1 LKLKLLLIFFV
12 VLSVIN
18 KRVTILEKK
27 AIIYDKLESFIKK
40 FYTNELIKGALLFLT
55 IGLLYFIFTFLIEYF
70 LWFDSLGRTILFWL
84 FLLVEALL
92 LVKFIVIPVSKLFKI
107 QKGLNY
113 TEASKIIGIHFDEV
127 QDKLLNFLQL
137 SNTTQPS
144 ELVLASI
151 EQKAKNLQPIP
162 FSNAI
167 NFKSNKKYLPFAL
180 IPLLFLL
187 FFYLS
192 GNSDVISKSFARVVQ
207 YDTNFEKPA
216 AFKFEI
222 ISNNL
227 NVEQN
232 KSFKL
237 VVRTVGS
244 VIPENASIL
253 INNEEYFLENTSPGN
268 FTYQFD
274 NVQKD
279 ITFHLKSNDITS
291 SDYVLN
297 VVNVPT
303 ISSFTMQLNF
313 PNYLGKKP
321 EIIQGTGNAVIPE
334 GTLVTWKI
342 NTFATTEVA
351 FKKESISDLFSQKEN
366 QFFHTKRIVNTTDY
380 QISISNSRLKNYEN
394 LQYKLT
400 ILKDQF
406 PSISV
411 TETPDSLK
419 LKQKVVIGQVSD
431 DYGMSKLQ
439 VVFYD
444 KNKPNILFKKG
455 LILKNKVVDQFVYA
469 FPDGITLQPG
479 INYEYYFEVFDNDVV
494 NGLKSS
500 KSTVFSHSELT
511 KEQKEQK
518 SLKEQ
523 QSNIN
528 SLQKALEN
536 QDKQFEAF
544 DKLKKLDKQK
554 DNLDYK
560 DQKKIQDFLNRQKQQ
575 DEMMKEFSEKM
586 KENLEQFKPE
596 QKDEM
601 KQELLNRLEKN
612 EKQAAKNEKLLKEL
626 EELAKKLEKEELFDK
641 ADKLKQQAKTQQKS
655 LEQLVELTKRY
666 YVEQKAEQLADKLDK
681 LATKQDKLSDKES
694 PTKEEQE
701 KLSNEFEEL
710 KKELNELEKEN
721 KELKSPMDIPN
732 DKGDQKDVDQE
743 QQKAEDNLEKKEQKQ
758 AKKNQK
764 AAAQK
769 MKEMS
774 QKMSD
779 SMSSGEMED
788 NAEDAKVLR
797 QILDN
802 LLSFSFDQEKVMKQ
816 FKSVSNSKSNV
827 SALLKNQQDLK
838 TQFKH
843 VDDSLFALSLRQPK
857 LSDLVLKEVEEIH
870 YNLDKSIENL
880 VATTRAKGISHQ
892 QFTLSSA
899 NKLAD
904 FLSNLQSEMSMSM
917 SSSGGGGKPKP
928 GKGKGGQLSDIIS
941 KQKGLGD
948 KMKDGK
954 PKPGEGQKP
963 GQGKKGGQEGEGG
976 SQGNEGKDGEG
987 EAAKLLEI
995 IKEQQE
1001 LRESLQNELN
1011 KNGMGGTGQN
1021 ALKQMKELEKQLIN
1035 KGLTQDNMNR
1045 ALQIHHELLKLES
1058 AIKHQGQDTKRE
1070 SNTNK
1075 TDFLGS
1081 NQPLPPALL
1090 NYLKSVEILNR
1101 QSLPL
1106 QPNFNTKVQQYFK
1119 NND

>member
-1 LKLKLLLIFFV
+1 MIDFFV
-12 VLSVIN
+12 ILSVIN
-18 KRVTILEKK
+18 KRATILEKK

-70 LWFDSLGRTILFWL
+70 LWFNSLGRTILFWL

-167 NFKSNKKYLPFAL
+167 NFKSNKRYLPFAL

-237 VVRTVGS
+237 VVKTVGS

-303 ISSFTMQLNF
+303 ISSFTMELNF

-351 FKKESISDLFSQKEN
+351 FKKESISDLFSKKEN

-411 TETPDSLK
+411 SETPDSLK
-419 LKQKVVIGQVSD
+419 LKQKVIIGQVSD

-479 INYEYYFEVFDNDVV
+479 IIYEYYFEVFDNDVV

-500 KSTVFSHSELT
+500 KSAVFSHSELT

-518 SLKEQ
+518 SLQEQ

-536 QDKQFEAF
+536 QDKQFEAL

-560 DQKKIQDFLNRQKQQ
+560 DQKKIQDFINRQKQQ

-586 KENLEQFKPE
+586 KENLEQFKSE

-612 EKQAAKNEKLLKEL
+612 EKQAEKNEKLLKEL

-681 LATKQDKLSDKES
+681 LANKQDKLSDKES

-743 QQKAEDNLEKKEQKQ
+743 QQKAEDNLENKEQKQ

-769 MKEMS
+769 MKDMS
-774 QKMSD
+774 QKMTD

-788 NAEDAKVLR
+788 NAEDAKGLR

-838 TQFKH
+838 MQFKH

-857 LSDLVLKEVEEIH
+857 LSELVLKEVEEIH

-904 FLSNLQSEMSMSM
+904 FLSNVQSEMSMSM

-963 GQGKKGGQEGEGG
+963 GQGKKGDQEGKGG
-976 SQGNEGKDGEG
+976 SEGNEGKDGEG
-987 EAAKLLEI
+987 DAQKLLEI

-1011 KNGMGGTGQN
+1011 KTGMGGNGQN
-1021 ALKQMKELEKQLIN
+1021 AVKQMKELEKQLIN
-1035 KGLTQDNMNR
+1035 KGLTQDNINR
-1045 ALQIHHELLKLES
+1045 ALQINHELLKLES
-1058 AIKHQGQDTKRE
+1058 AIKQQGQDTKRE

-1081 NQPLPPALL
+1081 NKPLPPALL

>member
-1 LKLKLLLIFFV
+1 M
-12 VLSVIN
+12 
-18 KRVTILEKK
+18 EKK
-27 AIIYDKLESFIKK
+27 ALIYDKLEGFIKK
-40 FYTNELIKGALLFLT
+40 FYTNELIKGIILFIA

-70 LWFDSLGRTILFWL
+70 LWFSTQGRTILFWL
-84 FLLVEALL
+84 FIAVQVFLLS
-92 LVKFIVIPVSKLFKI
+92 KFIFVPLFKLFKI
-107 QKGLNY
+107 QKGLDY
-113 TEASKIIGIHFDEV
+113 TEASKIIGTHFDEV
-127 QDKLLNFLQL
+127 KDKLLNFLQL
-137 SNTTQPS
+137 ANTATPT

-151 EQKAKNLQPIP
+151 EQKANNLQPIP

-167 NFKSNKKYLPFAL
+167 NFNKNKKFLPFAL
-180 IPLLFLL
+180 IPLLFIL
-187 FFYLS
+187 FFYIS
-192 GNSDVISKSFARVVQ
+192 GNSDVISNSFARVVQ
-207 YDTNFEKPA
+207 YDKNFEKPA

-222 ISNNL
+222 ISDNL

-237 VVRTVGS
+237 VVKTVGT
-244 VIPENASIL
+244 VIPENASII
-253 INNEEYFLENTSPGN
+253 INNEEYFLENTTPGN

-279 ITFHLKSNDITS
+279 ISFHFKSNEITS
-291 SDYVLN
+291 ADYVLN

-313 PNYLGKKP
+313 PKYLGKKP
-321 EIIQGTGNAVIPE
+321 EVIQGTGNAVIPE
-334 GTLVTWKI
+334 GTIVTWKL
-342 NTFATTEVA
+342 NTLATTEVK
-351 FKKESISDLFSQKEN
+351 FKKDSLATLFSKSDN
-366 QFFHTKRIVNTTDY
+366 QFSLTKRIVNNTDY
-380 QISISNSRLKNYEN
+380 QISISNKQLKNHEN

-406 PSISV
+406 PSISAS
-411 TETPDSLK
+411 ETPDSLN
-419 LKQKVVIGQVSD
+419 LKQKVIIGQVSD
-431 DYGMSKLQ
+431 DYGLSKLQ

-444 KNKPNILFKKG
+444 RNKPNVVYRKG
-455 LILKNKVVDQFVYA
+455 LTLKSKVVDQFVYS
-469 FPDGITLQPG
+469 FPDGIALQPG
-479 INYEYYFEVFDNDVV
+479 INYDYFFEVFDNDVV

-500 KSTVFSHSELT
+500 KSSVFSHSELT
-511 KEQKEQK
+511 QEQKEQK
-518 SLKEQ
+518 SLQEQ

-528 SLQKALEN
+528 SLQKALDN
-536 QDKQFEAF
+536 QDKQFDELE
-544 DKLKKLDKQK
+544 KLKKLDKQK

-560 DQKKIQDFLNRQKQQ
+560 DQKKIQDFINRQKQQ

-612 EKQAAKNEKLLKEL
+612 EKEAAKNEKLLKEL
-626 EELAKKLEKEELFDK
+626 EELTKKLEKEELFDK

-681 LATKQDKLSDKES
+681 LSEKQDKLSEKENPS
-694 PTKEEQE
+694 KEEQE
-701 KLSNEFEEL
+701 KLSKEFEDL
-710 KKELNELEKEN
+710 KKELDELEKEN
-721 KELKSPMDIPN
+721 KDLKAPMDIPN
-732 DKGDQKDVDQE
+732 DKSDQKEVDQE
-743 QQKAEDNLEKKEQKQ
+743 QQKAEDNLEKKDSKS

-769 MKEMS
+769 MKQMS
-774 QKMSD
+774 QKMSE

-788 NAEDAKVLR
+788 NQEDAKVLR

-802 LLSFSFDQEKVMKQ
+802 LLSFSFDQEKLMKQ
-816 FKSVSNSKSNV
+816 FKTVVNSKANV
-827 SALLKNQQDLK
+827 SVLLKNQQDLK

-880 VATTRAKGISHQ
+880 VSTNRGKGISHQ

-904 FLSNLQSEMSMSM
+904 FLSNVQNDMNMSM
-917 SSSGGGGKPKP
+917 SSSGGAGKPKP
-928 GKGKGGQLSDIIS
+928 GQGKGGKQLSDIIS

-948 KMKDGK
+948 KMKEGMPKSGEGK
-954 PKPGEGQKP
+954 KPGEGDKP
-963 GQGKKGGQEGEGG
+963 GQGKKPGQEGEGG
-976 SQGNEGKDGEG
+976 SQGSEGKDGEG
-987 EAAKLLEI
+987 DAGKLLEI

-1001 LRESLQNELN
+1001 LRESLQNELE
-1011 KNGMGGTGQN
+1011 KNGMGGNGQN
-1021 ALKQMKELEKQLIN
+1021 AVKQMKDLEKQLIN
-1035 KGLTQDNMNR
+1035 KGLTQDNINR
-1045 ALQIHHELLKLES
+1045 ALQINHELLKLET
-1058 AIKHQGQDTKRE
+1058 ALKQQGQDTKRE

-1075 TDFLGS
+1075 KDFLGT
-1081 NQPLPPALL
+1081 NKPLPPALL
-1090 NYLKSVEILNR
+1090 NYLKSVEILN
-1101 QSLPL
+1101 
-1106 QPNFNTKVQQYFK
+1106 
-1119 NND
+1119 

>member
-1 LKLKLLLIFFV
+1 
-12 VLSVIN
+12 
-18 KRVTILEKK
+18 LEKK
-27 AIIYDKLESFIKK
+27 ALIYDKLEGFIKK
-40 FYTNELIKGALLFLT
+40 FYTNELIKGVILFIA

-70 LWFDSLGRTILFWL
+70 LWFSTQGRTILFWL
-84 FLLVEALL
+84 FITVQVFLLS
-92 LVKFIVIPVSKLFKI
+92 KFILLPLFKLFKI
-107 QKGLNY
+107 QKGLDY
-113 TEASKIIGIHFDEV
+113 TEASKIIGTHFDEV
-127 QDKLLNFLQL
+127 KDKLLNFLQL
-137 SNTTQPS
+137 ANTATPT

-151 EQKAKNLQPIP
+151 EQKANSLQPIP

-167 NFKSNKKYLPFAL
+167 NFNKNKKFLPFAL
-180 IPLLFLL
+180 IPLLFIL
-187 FFYLS
+187 FFYIS
-192 GNSDVISKSFARVVQ
+192 GNSDVISNSFARVVQ
-207 YDTNFEKPA
+207 YDKNFEKPA

-237 VVRTVGS
+237 EVKTTGT
-244 VIPENASIL
+244 VIPENASII

-279 ITFHLKSNDITS
+279 ISFHFKSNEITS
-291 SDYVLN
+291 ADYLLN

-313 PNYLGKKP
+313 PKYLGKKP
-321 EIIQGTGNAVIPE
+321 EVIQGTGNAVIPE
-334 GTLVTWKI
+334 GTIVTWKL
-342 NTFATTEVA
+342 NTLATTEVK
-351 FKKESISDLFSQKEN
+351 FKKDSLATPFSKIEN
-366 QFFHTKRIVNTTDY
+366 QFSLTKRIVNNTDY
-380 QISISNSRLKNYEN
+380 QISISNKQLKNHEN

-406 PSISV
+406 PSISAS
-411 TETPDSLK
+411 ETPDSLR
-419 LKQKVVIGQVSD
+419 LKQKVIIGQVSD
-431 DYGMSKLQ
+431 DYGLSKLQ
-439 VVFYD
+439 VVYYD
-444 KNKPNILFKKG
+444 KNKPNIVYRKG
-455 LILKNKVVDQFVYA
+455 SVLKSKVVDQFVYS
-469 FPDGITLQPG
+469 FPDGISLQQG
-479 INYEYYFEVFDNDVV
+479 INYDYYFEVFDNDVV

-500 KSTVFSHSELT
+500 KSSVFSHSELT
-511 KEQKEQK
+511 QEQKEQK
-518 SLKEQ
+518 SLQEQ

-528 SLQKALEN
+528 SLQKALDN
-536 QDKQFEAF
+536 QDKQFDELE
-544 DKLKKLDKQK
+544 KLKKLDKQK
-554 DNLDYK
+554 DKLDYK
-560 DQKKIQDFLNRQKQQ
+560 DQKKIQDFINRQKQQ

-612 EKQAAKNEKLLKEL
+612 EKEAAKNEKLLKEL
-626 EELAKKLEKEELFDK
+626 EELTKKLEKEELFNK

-666 YVEQKAEQLADKLDK
+666 YVEQKAEQLVDKLEK
-681 LATKQDKLSDKES
+681 LADKQDKLAEKEN

-701 KLSNEFEEL
+701 KLSKEFEDL
-710 KKELNELEKEN
+710 KKELDELEKEN
-721 KELKSPMDIPN
+721 KELKDPMEIPN
-732 DKGDQKDVDQE
+732 DKEDQKEVDKEQE
-743 QQKAEDNLEKKEQKQ
+743 KAEENLEKKDSKS

-769 MKEMS
+769 MKQMS
-774 QKMSD
+774 KKMSE

-788 NAEDAKVLR
+788 NQEDAKVLR

-802 LLSFSFDQEKVMKQ
+802 LLSFSFDQEKLMKQ
-816 FKSVSNSKSNV
+816 FKMVANSKSNV
-827 SALLKNQQDLK
+827 SVLLKNQQDLK

-843 VDDSLFALSLRQPK
+843 VDDSLFSLSLRQPK

-880 VATTRAKGISHQ
+880 VSTNRGKGISHQ
-892 QFTLSSA
+892 QFTLSST

-904 FLSNLQSEMSMSM
+904 YLSNVQSDMNM
-917 SSSGGGGKPKP
+917 SSSSSSGAGKPKP
-928 GKGKGGQLSDIIS
+928 GKGKGSQLSDIIS
-941 KQKGLGD
+941 KQKGLGE

-954 PKPGEGQKP
+954 PNPGEGDKPGEGKKP
-963 GQGKKGGQEGEGG
+963 GQGKKPGEQGQGG
-976 SQGNEGKDGEG
+976 SQGNDGKDGEG
-987 EAAKLLEI
+987 DAGKLLEI

-1001 LRESLQNELN
+1001 LRESLQNELE
-1011 KNGMGGTGQN
+1011 KNGMGGNGQN
-1021 ALKQMKELEKQLIN
+1021 AVKQMKDLEKQLIN
-1035 KGLTQDNMNR
+1035 KGLTQDNINR
-1045 ALQIHHELLKLES
+1045 ALQINHELLKLET
-1058 AIKHQGQDTKRE
+1058 ALKQQGQDTKRE

-1075 TDFLGS
+1075 KDFLGS
-1081 NQPLPPALL
+1081 NKPLPPALL

-1106 QPNFNTKVQQYFK
+1106 QPNFNNKVQQYFK
-1119 NND
+1119 GND

>member
-1 LKLKLLLIFFV
+1 M
-12 VLSVIN
+12 
-18 KRVTILEKK
+18 EKK
-27 AIIYDKLESFIKK
+27 AIIYDKLEGFIKK
-40 FYTNELIKGALLFLT
+40 FYTNELIKGVILFIA

-70 LWFDSLGRTILFWL
+70 LWFSTQGRTILFWL
-84 FLLVEALL
+84 FIVVEVFLLS
-92 LVKFIVIPVSKLFKI
+92 KFILLPLFKLFKI
-107 QKGLNY
+107 QKGLDY
-113 TEASKIIGIHFDEV
+113 TEASKIIGTHFDEV
-127 QDKLLNFLQL
+127 KDKLLNFLQL
-137 SNTTQPS
+137 ANTATPT

-151 EQKAKNLQPIP
+151 EQKANNLQPIP

-167 NFKSNKKYLPFAL
+167 NFNKNKKFLPFAL
-180 IPLLFLL
+180 IPLLFIL
-187 FFYLS
+187 FFYIS

-237 VVRTVGS
+237 EVKTSGT
-244 VIPENASIL
+244 VIPENASII
-253 INNEEYFLENTSPGN
+253 INNEEYFLENTSPGK

-279 ITFHLKSNDITS
+279 ISFHFKSNEITS
-291 SDYVLN
+291 ADYVLN

-313 PNYLGKKP
+313 PKYLGKKS
-321 EIIQGTGNAVIPE
+321 EVIQGTGNAVIPE
-334 GTLVTWKI
+334 GTIVTWKL
-342 NTFATTEVA
+342 NTLATTEVK
-351 FKKESISDLFSQKEN
+351 FKKDAAATSFSKSDN
-366 QFFHTKRIVNTTDY
+366 QFSLTKRIVNNTDY
-380 QISISNSRLKNYEN
+380 QISISNHQLKNHEN

-406 PSISV
+406 PSISAS
-411 TETPDSLK
+411 ETPDSLR
-419 LKQKVVIGQVSD
+419 LKQKVIIGQVSD
-431 DYGMSKLQ
+431 DYGLSKLQ

-444 KNKPNILFKKG
+444 RNKPNIVYRKALA
-455 LILKNKVVDQFVYA
+455 LKSKVVDQFVYS
-469 FPDGITLQPG
+469 FPDGITLQSG
-479 INYEYYFEVFDNDVV
+479 INYDYYFEVFDNDVV

-500 KSTVFSHSELT
+500 KSSVFSHSELT
-511 KEQKEQK
+511 QEQKEQK
-518 SLKEQ
+518 SLQEQ

-528 SLQKALEN
+528 SLQKALDN
-536 QDKQFEAF
+536 QDKQFDELE
-544 DKLKKLDKQK
+544 KLKKLDKQK

-560 DQKKIQDFLNRQKQQ
+560 DQKKIQDFINRQKQQ

-612 EKQAAKNEKLLKEL
+612 EKEAAKNEKLLKEL
-626 EELAKKLEKEELFDK
+626 EELTKKLEKEELFDK

-681 LATKQDKLSDKES
+681 LSEKQEKLSDKENPS
-694 PTKEEQE
+694 KEEQE
-701 KLSNEFEEL
+701 KLSKEFEDL
-710 KKELNELEKEN
+710 KKELDDLEKEN
-721 KELKSPMDIPN
+721 KELKDPMEIPN
-732 DKGDQKDVDQE
+732 DKGDQKEVDQE
-743 QQKAEDNLEKKEQKQ
+743 QQKAEDNLEKKDSKS

-774 QKMSD
+774 QKMSE

-788 NAEDAKVLR
+788 NKEDAKVLR

-802 LLSFSFDQEKVMKQ
+802 LLSFSFDQEKLMKQ
-816 FKSVSNSKSNV
+816 FKTVVNSKANV
-827 SALLKNQQDLK
+827 SVLLKNQQDLK

-880 VATTRAKGISHQ
+880 VSTNRGKGISHQ
-892 QFTLSSA
+892 QFTLSST

-904 FLSNLQSEMSMSM
+904 MLSNVQNDMNMSM
-917 SSSGGGGKPKP
+917 SSSGGSGKPKP
-928 GKGKGGQLSDIIS
+928 GKGKGGKQLSDIIS
-941 KQKGLGD
+941 QQKGLGD

-954 PKPGEGQKP
+954 PKPGEGEKPGDGKKP
-963 GQGKKGGQEGEGG
+963 GQGKKPGEQGEGG

-987 EAAKLLEI
+987 DAGKLLEI

-1001 LRESLQNELN
+1001 LRESLQNELE
-1011 KNGMGGTGQN
+1011 KNGMGGNGQN
-1021 ALKQMKELEKQLIN
+1021 AVKQMKDLEKQLIN
-1035 KGLTQDNMNR
+1035 KGLTQDNINR
-1045 ALQIHHELLKLES
+1045 ALQINHELLKLET
-1058 AIKHQGQDTKRE
+1058 ALKQQGQDTKRE

-1075 TDFLGS
+1075 KDFLGT
-1081 NQPLPPALL
+1081 NKPLPPALL

-1106 QPNFNTKVQQYFK
+1106 QPNFNNKVQQYFK
-1119 NND
+1119 AQ

>member
-1 LKLKLLLIFFV
+1 M
-12 VLSVIN
+12 
-18 KRVTILEKK
+18 EKK
-27 AIIYDKLESFIKK
+27 ALIYDKLEGFIKK
-40 FYTNELIKGALLFLT
+40 FYTNELIKGVILFIA

-70 LWFDSLGRTILFWL
+70 LWFSTQGRTILFWL
-84 FLLVEALL
+84 FIAVQVFLLS
-92 LVKFIVIPVSKLFKI
+92 KFILLPIFKLFKI
-107 QKGLNY
+107 QKGLDY
-113 TEASKIIGIHFDEV
+113 TEVSKIIGTHFEEV
-127 QDKLLNFLQL
+127 KDKLLNFLQL
-137 SNTTQPS
+137 ANTATPT

-151 EQKAKNLQPIP
+151 EQKANSLQPIP

-167 NFKSNKKYLPFAL
+167 NFNKNRKYLPFAL
-180 IPLLFLL
+180 IPLLFIL
-187 FFYLS
+187 FFYIS
-192 GNSDVISKSFARVVQ
+192 GNSDVISNSFARVVQ
-207 YDTNFEKPA
+207 YDKNFEKPA

-222 ISNNL
+222 VSNNL

-237 VVRTVGS
+237 EVKTIGT
-244 VIPENASIL
+244 VIPENASII
-253 INNEEYFLENTSPGN
+253 INNEEYFLENTSPGK

-279 ITFHLKSNDITS
+279 ISFHFKSNEITS
-291 SDYVLN
+291 ADYVLN

-303 ISSFTMQLNF
+303 ISSFTMQLVF
-313 PNYLGKKP
+313 PKYLGKKS
-321 EIIQGTGNAVIPE
+321 EVIQGTGNAVIPE
-334 GTLVTWKI
+334 GTIVTWKL
-342 NTFATTEVA
+342 NTLATTEVK
-351 FKKESISDLFSQKEN
+351 FKKDSLATLFSKNEN
-366 QFFHTKRIVNTTDY
+366 QFSLFKRIVNNTDY
-380 QISISNSRLKNYEN
+380 QISISNKQLKNHEN

-406 PSISV
+406 PSISA

-419 LKQKVVIGQVSD
+419 LKQKVIIGQVSD
-431 DYGMSKLQ
+431 DYGLSKLQ
-439 VVFYD
+439 VVYYD
-444 KNKPNILFKKG
+444 RNKPNVVYRKG
-455 LILKNKVVDQFVYA
+455 LVLKNKVVDQFVYS
-469 FPDGITLQPG
+469 FPDGMTLQQG
-479 INYEYYFEVFDNDVV
+479 VNYDYYFEVFDNDVV

-500 KSTVFSHSELT
+500 KSSVFSHSELT
-511 KEQKEQK
+511 QEQKEQK
-518 SLKEQ
+518 SLQEQ

-528 SLQKALEN
+528 SLQKALDN
-536 QDKQFEAF
+536 QDKQFDELE
-544 DKLKKLDKQK
+544 KLKKLDKQI

-560 DQKKIQDFLNRQKQQ
+560 DQKKIQDFINRQKQQ

-612 EKQAAKNEKLLKEL
+612 EKEAAKNEKLLKEL
-626 EELAKKLEKEELFDK
+626 EELTKKLEKEELFDK

-681 LATKQDKLSDKES
+681 LSEKQDKLSDKENPS
-694 PTKEEQE
+694 KEEQE
-701 KLSNEFEEL
+701 KLSKEFEDL
-710 KKELNELEKEN
+710 KKELDELEKEN
-721 KELKSPMDIPN
+721 KELIDPMDIPN
-732 DKGDQKDVDQE
+732 DKEDQKEVDQE
-743 QQKAEDNLEKKEQKQ
+743 QEKAEDNLEKKDCKS

-769 MKEMS
+769 MKQMS
-774 QKMSD
+774 QKMSE

-788 NAEDAKVLR
+788 NQEDAKVLR

-802 LLSFSFDQEKVMKQ
+802 LLSFSFDQEKLMKQ
-816 FKSVSNSKSNV
+816 FKTVANSKSNV
-827 SALLKNQQDLK
+827 SVLLKNQQDLK

-880 VATTRAKGISHQ
+880 VSTNRGKGISHQ

-904 FLSNLQSEMSMSM
+904 MLSNVQNDMNMSI
-917 SSSGGGGKPKP
+917 SSSGGAGKPKP
-928 GKGKGGQLSDIIS
+928 GQGKGGKQLADIIS

-948 KMKDGK
+948 KMKDGM
-954 PKPGEGQKP
+954 PKP
-963 GQGKKGGQEGEGG
+963 GQGKKPGEGDKPGQGKKPGEKGEGG

-987 EAAKLLEI
+987 DAGKLLEI

-1001 LRESLQNELN
+1001 LRESLQNELE
-1011 KNGMGGTGQN
+1011 KNGMGGNGQN
-1021 ALKQMKELEKQLIN
+1021 AVKQMKDLEKQLIN
-1035 KGLTQDNMNR
+1035 KGLTQDNINR
-1045 ALQIHHELLKLES
+1045 ALQINHELLKLET
-1058 AIKHQGQDTKRE
+1058 AMKQQGQDTKRE

-1075 TDFLGS
+1075 KDFLGT
-1081 NQPLPPALL
+1081 NKPLPPALL

-1106 QPNFNTKVQQYFK
+1106 QPNFNNKVQQYFK
-1119 NND
+1119 AQ

>member
-1 LKLKLLLIFFV
+1 M
-12 VLSVIN
+12 
-18 KRVTILEKK
+18 EKK
-27 AIIYDKLESFIKK
+27 ALIYDKLEGFIKK
-40 FYTNELIKGALLFLT
+40 FYTNELIKGVILFIA

-70 LWFDSLGRTILFWL
+70 LWFSTQGRTILFWL
-84 FLLVEALL
+84 FIAVQVFLLS
-92 LVKFIVIPVSKLFKI
+92 KFIILPLFKLFKI
-107 QKGLNY
+107 QKGLDY
-113 TEASKIIGIHFDEV
+113 TEASKIIGTHFDEV
-127 QDKLLNFLQL
+127 KDKLLNFLQL
-137 SNTTQPS
+137 ANTATPT

-151 EQKAKNLQPIP
+151 EQKANNLQPIP

-167 NFKSNKKYLPFAL
+167 NFNKNKKYLPLAL
-180 IPLLFLL
+180 IPLLFIL
-187 FFYLS
+187 FFYIS
-192 GNSDVISKSFARVVQ
+192 GNSDVISNSFARVVQ
-207 YDTNFEKPA
+207 YDKNFEKPA

-222 ISNNL
+222 ISDNL

-237 VVRTVGS
+237 VVKTVGT
-244 VIPENASIL
+244 VIPENASII

-279 ITFHLKSNDITS
+279 ISFHFKSNEITS

-321 EIIQGTGNAVIPE
+321 EVIQGTGNAVIPE
-334 GTLVTWKI
+334 GTIVTWKL
-342 NTFATTEVA
+342 NTLATTEVK
-351 FKKESISDLFSQKEN
+351 FKKDSLATLFSKNEN
-366 QFFHTKRIVNTTDY
+366 QFSLTKRIVNNTDY
-380 QISISNSRLKNYEN
+380 QISISNKQLKNHEN

-406 PSISV
+406 PSISA

-419 LKQKVVIGQVSD
+419 LKQKVIIGQVSD
-431 DYGMSKLQ
+431 DYGLSKLQ
-439 VVFYD
+439 IVYYD
-444 KNKPNILFKKG
+444 RNKPNIVYRKG
-455 LILKNKVVDQFVYA
+455 LGLKSKVVDQFVYS

-479 INYEYYFEVFDNDVV
+479 INYDYYFEVFDNDVV

-500 KSTVFSHSELT
+500 KSSVFSHSELT
-511 KEQKEQK
+511 QEQKEQK
-518 SLKEQ
+518 SLQEQ

-528 SLQKALEN
+528 SLQKALDN
-536 QDKQFEAF
+536 QDKQFDELE
-544 DKLKKLDKQK
+544 KLKKLDKQK

-560 DQKKIQDFLNRQKQQ
+560 DQKKIQDFINRQKQQ

-612 EKQAAKNEKLLKEL
+612 EKEAAKNEKLLKEL
-626 EELAKKLEKEELFDK
+626 EELTKKLEKEELFDK
-641 ADKLKQQAKTQQKS
+641 ADKLKQQAKAQQKS

-681 LATKQDKLSDKES
+681 LSEKQDKLSEKENPS
-694 PTKEEQE
+694 KEEQE
-701 KLSNEFEEL
+701 KLSKEFEDL
-710 KKELNELEKEN
+710 KKELDDLEKEN

-732 DKGDQKDVDQE
+732 DKGDQKEVDQE
-743 QQKAEDNLEKKEQKQ
+743 QQKAEDNLEKKDSKS

-774 QKMSD
+774 QKMSE

-788 NAEDAKVLR
+788 NQEDAKVLR

-802 LLSFSFDQEKVMKQ
+802 LLSFSFDQEKLMKQ
-816 FKSVSNSKSNV
+816 FKTVANSKANV
-827 SALLKNQQDLK
+827 SLLLKNQQDLK

-843 VDDSLFALSLRQPK
+843 IDDSIFALSLRQPK

-880 VATTRAKGISHQ
+880 VSTNRGKGISHQ

-904 FLSNLQSEMSMSM
+904 MLSNVQNDMNMSM
-917 SSSGGGGKPKP
+917 SSSGGSGKPKP
-928 GKGKGGQLSDIIS
+928 GQGKGGKQLSDIIS
-941 KQKGLGD
+941 KQKGLGE
-948 KMKDGK
+948 KMKDGQPK
-954 PKPGEGQKP
+954 PGQGEKPGEGKKP
-963 GQGKKGGQEGEGG
+963 GQVKKPGEQGEGG

-987 EAAKLLEI
+987 DAGKLLEI

-1001 LRESLQNELN
+1001 LRESLQNELE
-1011 KNGMGGTGQN
+1011 KNGMGGNGQN
-1021 ALKQMKELEKQLIN
+1021 AVKQMKDLEKQLIN
-1035 KGLTQDNMNR
+1035 KGLTQDNINR
-1045 ALQIHHELLKLES
+1045 ALQINHELLKLET
-1058 AIKHQGQDTKRE
+1058 ALKQQGQDTKRE

-1075 TDFLGS
+1075 KDFLGT
-1081 NQPLPPALL
+1081 NKPLPPALL

-1106 QPNFNTKVQQYFK
+1106 QPNFNNKVQQYFK
-1119 NND
+1119 SND

>member
-1 LKLKLLLIFFV
+1 MIDFFV

-18 KRVTILEKK
+18 KLVTILEKK
-27 AIIYDKLESFIKK
+27 AIIYDKLEGFIKK
-40 FYTNELIKGALLFLT
+40 FYTNELIKGVLLFMT

-70 LWFDSLGRTILFWL
+70 LWFSTQGRTILFVL
-84 FLLVEALL
+84 FLFVEVFLL
-92 LVKFIVIPVSKLFKI
+92 SKFIIFPLTKLFKI

-113 TEASKIIGIHFDEV
+113 TEASKIIGTHFDEV

-137 SNTTQPS
+137 ANTTEPS

-151 EQKAKNLQPIP
+151 EQKAKNLQPVP

-167 NFKSNKKYLPFAL
+167 NFNSNKKYLPFAL
-180 IPLLFLL
+180 IPLLFIL
-187 FFYLS
+187 FFYIS

-222 ISNNL
+222 VSSSL

-237 VVRTVGS
+237 IVKTVGS
-244 VIPENASIL
+244 IIPENASIV
-253 INNEEYFLENTSPGN
+253 INNEAYFLENTSPGN
-268 FTYQFD
+268 FTYQFE

-279 ITFHLKSNDITS
+279 IKFHFQSNEITS
-291 SDYVLN
+291 ADYVLN
-297 VVNVPT
+297 VVNVPA

-313 PNYLGKKP
+313 PKYLGKKS

-334 GTLVTWKI
+334 GTTVTWKL
-342 NTFATTEVA
+342 NTFATTQVA
-351 FKKESISDLFSQKEN
+351 FKDQSAISLFQKN
-366 QFFHTKRIVNTTDY
+366 AAQFSYAKRITNATDY
-380 QISISNSRLKNYEN
+380 QISISNTQLKNYEN

-419 LKQKVVIGQVSD
+419 LKQKVIIGQVSD

-469 FPDGITLQPG
+469 FPDGIALQPG

-500 KSTVFSHSELT
+500 KSAVFSHSELT

-518 SLKEQ
+518 SLQEQ

-536 QDKQFEAF
+536 QDKQFEAL

-554 DNLDYK
+554 ENLDYK
-560 DQKKIQDFLNRQKQQ
+560 DQKKIQDFINRQKEQ

-626 EELAKKLEKEELFDK
+626 EALTKKLEKDELFDK

-681 LATKQDKLSDKES
+681 LANKQDKLSDKES
-694 PTKEEQE
+694 PTKEDQE
-701 KLSNEFEEL
+701 KLSKEFDDL
-710 KKELNELEKEN
+710 KKELDDLEKEN

-743 QQKAEDNLEKKEQKQ
+743 QQKAEDNLEKKDQKQ

-774 QKMSD
+774 QKMSE
-779 SMSSGEMED
+779 SMSAGEMED
-788 NAEDAKVLR
+788 NAEDAKVMR

-816 FKSVSNSKSNV
+816 FKAVSNSKSNV

-843 VDDSLFALSLRQPK
+843 VDDSLFTLSLRQPK

-880 VATTRAKGISHQ
+880 VSTTRSKGISHQ

-904 FLSNLQSEMSMSM
+904 FLSNVQSEMSMSM
-917 SSSGGGGKPKP
+917 SSSGGSGKPKP
-928 GKGKGGQLSDIIS
+928 GKGKGDQLSDIIS

-954 PKPGEGQKP
+954 PKPGEGKKP
-963 GQGKKGGQEGEGG
+963 GQGKKGKQEGEGS

-987 EAAKLLEI
+987 DAGKLLEI
-995 IKEQQE
+995 IREQQA
-1001 LRESLQNELN
+1001 LRESLQNELE
-1011 KNGMGGTGQN
+1011 KNGVGGNGQN
-1021 ALKQMKELEKQLIN
+1021 AIKQMKELEKQLIN
-1035 KGLTQDNMNR
+1035 KGLTQDNINR
-1045 ALQIHHELLKLES
+1045 ALQINHELLKLES
-1058 AIKHQGQDTKRE
+1058 ALKQQGQDTKRE
-1070 SNTNK
+1070 SNSNK

-1081 NQPLPPALL
+1081 NKALPPALL

-1119 NND
+1119 SND

>member
-1 LKLKLLLIFFV
+1 M
-12 VLSVIN
+12 
-18 KRVTILEKK
+18 EKK
-27 AIIYDKLESFIKK
+27 ALIYDKLEGFIKK
-40 FYTNELIKGALLFLT
+40 FYTNELIKGIILFIA

-70 LWFDSLGRTILFWL
+70 LWFSTQGRTILFWL
-84 FLLVEALL
+84 FIAVEVFLLS
-92 LVKFIVIPVSKLFKI
+92 KFILLPLFKLFKI
-107 QKGLNY
+107 QKGLDY
-113 TEASKIIGIHFDEV
+113 TEASKIIGTHFDEV
-127 QDKLLNFLQL
+127 KDKLLNFLQL
-137 SNTTQPS
+137 ANTATPT

-151 EQKAKNLQPIP
+151 EQKANNLQPIP

-167 NFKSNKKYLPFAL
+167 NFNKNKKYLPFAL
-180 IPLLFLL
+180 IPLLFIL
-187 FFYLS
+187 FFYIS
-192 GNSDVISKSFARVVQ
+192 GNSDVISNSFARVVQ
-207 YDTNFEKPA
+207 YDKNFEKPA

-222 ISNNL
+222 LSKDL

-237 VVRTVGS
+237 EVKTTGS
-244 VIPENASIL
+244 VIPENASII
-253 INNEEYFLENTSPGN
+253 INNEEYFLETTSPGK

-279 ITFHLKSNDITS
+279 ISFHFKSNEITS
-291 SDYVLN
+291 SDYVLH

-303 ISSFTMQLNF
+303 ISSFSMQLNF
-313 PNYLGKKP
+313 PSYLGKKP

-334 GTLVTWKI
+334 GTTVTWKL
-342 NTFATTEVA
+342 NTLATTEVK
-351 FKKESISDLFSQKEN
+351 FKQDSLFHLFSKN
-366 QFFHTKRIVNTTDY
+366 INSFTHAKRINNTLDY
-380 QISISNSRLKNYEN
+380 QISISNKVLKNYEN

-406 PSISV
+406 PSISA

-419 LKQKVVIGQVSD
+419 LKQKVIIGQISD
-431 DYGMSKLQ
+431 DYGLSKLQ

-444 KNKPNILFKKG
+444 KTKPNVLYRKG
-455 LILKNKVVDQFVYA
+455 LVLKSKVVDQFVYS
-469 FPDGITLQPG
+469 FPDGIPLKEG
-479 INYEYYFEVFDNDVV
+479 INYDYYFEVFDNDVV
-494 NGLKSS
+494 NGFKSA
-500 KSTVFSHSELT
+500 KSAIFSHSELT
-511 KEQKEQK
+511 QDQKEQK
-518 SLKEQ
+518 SLQEQ

-528 SLQKALEN
+528 SLQKALDN
-536 QDKQFEAF
+536 QDKQFDEL

-560 DQKKIQDFLNRQKQQ
+560 DQKKIQDFINRQKQQ

-612 EKQAAKNEKLLKEL
+612 EKEAAKNEKLLKEL
-626 EELAKKLEKEELFDK
+626 EELTKKLKKEELFDK

-666 YVEQKAEQLADKLDK
+666 YVEQKAEQLIDKLNK
-681 LATKQDKLSDKES
+681 LADKQDKLSEKDNPS
-694 PTKEEQE
+694 KEEQE
-701 KLSNEFEEL
+701 KLSKEFDDL
-710 KKELNELEKEN
+710 KKELDALEKEN
-721 KELKSPMDIPN
+721 KDLKSPLDIPN

-743 QQKAEDNLEKKEQKQ
+743 QQKAEDNLEKKDSKS

-769 MKEMS
+769 MKQMG
-774 QKMSD
+774 QKMSA

-802 LLSFSFDQEKVMKQ
+802 LLSFSFDQEKLLKQ
-816 FKSVSNSKSNV
+816 FKSVANSKSNV

-857 LSDLVLKEVEEIH
+857 LSELVLKEVEEIH

-880 VATTRAKGISHQ
+880 VATNRSKGMSHQ

-904 FLSNLQSEMSMSM
+904 FLSNVQSDMSISM
-917 SSSGGGGKPKP
+917 SSSGGAGKPKP
-928 GKGKGGQLSDIIS
+928 GKGKGDQLSDIIS
-941 KQKGLGD
+941 KQKGLGE

-954 PKPGEGQKP
+954 PKPGEGNKP
-963 GQGKKGGQEGEGG
+963 GQGKKPGEQGEGG
-976 SQGNEGKDGEG
+976 SQGSEGKDGEG
-987 EAAKLLEI
+987 DAGKLLEI

-1001 LRESLQNELN
+1001 LRESLQNELE
-1011 KNGMGGTGQN
+1011 KNGMGGNGQN
-1021 ALKQMKELEKQLIN
+1021 ALKQMKDLEKQLIN
-1035 KGLTQDNMNR
+1035 KGLTQDNINR
-1045 ALQIHHELLKLES
+1045 ALQINHELLKLET
-1058 AIKHQGQDTKRE
+1058 ALKQQGQDTKRE

-1075 TDFLGS
+1075 KDFLGS
-1081 NQPLPPALL
+1081 NKPLPPALL

-1106 QPNFNTKVQQYFK
+1106 QPNFNNKVQQYFK
-1119 NND
+1119 SND

>member
-1 LKLKLLLIFFV
+1 M
-12 VLSVIN
+12 
-18 KRVTILEKK
+18 EKK
-27 AIIYDKLESFIKK
+27 ALIYDKLEGFIKK
-40 FYTNELIKGALLFLT
+40 FYTNELIKGVILFIA

-70 LWFDSLGRTILFWL
+70 LWFSTQGRTILFWL
-84 FLLVEALL
+84 FIAVQVFLLS
-92 LVKFIVIPVSKLFKI
+92 KFIILPLFKLFKI
-107 QKGLNY
+107 QKGLDY
-113 TEASKIIGIHFDEV
+113 TEASKIIGTHFDEV
-127 QDKLLNFLQL
+127 KDKLLNFLQL
-137 SNTTQPS
+137 ANTATPT

-151 EQKAKNLQPIP
+151 EQKANSLQPIP

-167 NFKSNKKYLPFAL
+167 NFNKNRKYLPFAL
-180 IPLLFLL
+180 IPLLFIL
-187 FFYLS
+187 FFYIS
-192 GNSDVISKSFARVVQ
+192 GNSDVISNSFARVVQ
-207 YDTNFEKPA
+207 YDKNFEKPA

-237 VVRTVGS
+237 EVKTIGT
-244 VIPENASIL
+244 VIPENASII
-253 INNEEYFLENTSPGN
+253 INNEEYFLENTSPGK
-268 FTYQFD
+268 FSYQFE

-279 ITFHLKSNDITS
+279 ISFHFKSNEITS
-291 SDYVLN
+291 TDYVLN

-313 PNYLGKKP
+313 PKYLGKKP
-321 EIIQGTGNAVIPE
+321 EVIQGTGNAVIPE
-334 GTLVTWKI
+334 GTIVTWKL
-342 NTFATTEVA
+342 NTLATTEVK
-351 FKKESISDLFSQKEN
+351 FKKDSLATLFSKSDN
-366 QFFHTKRIVNTTDY
+366 QFTLLKRIVNNTDY
-380 QISISNSRLKNYEN
+380 QISISNKQLKNHEN
-394 LQYKLT
+394 LQYKLS

-406 PSISV
+406 PSISA

-419 LKQKVVIGQVSD
+419 LKQKVIIGQVSD
-431 DYGMSKLQ
+431 DYGLSKLQ
-439 VVFYD
+439 IVYYD
-444 KNKPNILFKKG
+444 KNKPNVVYRKG
-455 LILKNKVVDQFVYA
+455 LVLKSKVVDQFVYS
-469 FPDGITLQPG
+469 FPDGIALQQG
-479 INYEYYFEVFDNDVV
+479 INYDYYFEVFDNDVV

-500 KSTVFSHSELT
+500 KSSVFSHSELT
-511 KEQKEQK
+511 QEQKEQK
-518 SLKEQ
+518 SLQEQ

-528 SLQKALEN
+528 SLQKALDN
-536 QDKQFEAF
+536 QDKQFDELE
-544 DKLKKLDKQK
+544 KLKKLDKQK

-560 DQKKIQDFLNRQKQQ
+560 DQKKIQDFINRQKQQ

-612 EKQAAKNEKLLKEL
+612 EKEAAKNEKLLKEL
-626 EELAKKLEKEELFDK
+626 EELTKKLEKEELFDK

-681 LATKQDKLSDKES
+681 LSEKQDKLSDKENPS
-694 PTKEEQE
+694 KEEQE
-701 KLSNEFEEL
+701 KLSKEFEDL

-721 KELKSPMDIPN
+721 KELKDPLDIPN
-732 DKGDQKDVDQE
+732 DKEDQKEVDQE
-743 QQKAEDNLEKKEQKQ
+743 QEKAEDNLEKKDSKA

-769 MKEMS
+769 MKQMS
-774 QKMSD
+774 QKMSE
-779 SMSSGEMED
+779 SMSSGEMDD
-788 NAEDAKVLR
+788 NKEDAKVLR

-802 LLSFSFDQEKVMKQ
+802 LLSFSFDQEKLMKQ
-816 FKSVSNSKSNV
+816 FKTVANSKSNV
-827 SALLKNQQDLK
+827 SVLLKNQQDLK

-857 LSDLVLKEVEEIH
+857 LSDLVLKEIEEIH

-880 VATTRAKGISHQ
+880 VSTNRGKGISHQ

-904 FLSNLQSEMSMSM
+904 FLSNVQNDMNMSM
-917 SSSGGGGKPKP
+917 SSSGGAGKPKP
-928 GKGKGGQLSDIIS
+928 GQGKGGKQLADIIS

-948 KMKDGK
+948 KMKDGM
-954 PKPGEGQKP
+954 PKP
-963 GQGKKGGQEGEGG
+963 GQGKKPGEGEKPGQGKKPGEQGEGG
-976 SQGNEGKDGEG
+976 SQGSDGKDGEG
-987 EAAKLLEI
+987 DAGKLLEI

-1001 LRESLQNELN
+1001 LRESLQNELE
-1011 KNGMGGTGQN
+1011 KNGMGGNGQN
-1021 ALKQMKELEKQLIN
+1021 AVKQMKDLEKQLIN

-1045 ALQIHHELLKLES
+1045 ALQINHELLKLES
-1058 AIKHQGQDTKRE
+1058 ALKQQGQDTKRE

-1075 TDFLGS
+1075 KDFLGS
-1081 NQPLPPALL
+1081 NKPLPPALL

-1106 QPNFNTKVQQYFK
+1106 QPNFNNKVQQYFK
-1119 NND
+1119 GND

>member
-1 LKLKLLLIFFV
+1 M
-12 VLSVIN
+12 
-18 KRVTILEKK
+18 EKK
-27 AIIYDKLESFIKK
+27 AIIYDKLEGFIKK
-40 FYTNELIKGALLFLT
+40 FYTNELIKGIILFIA
-55 IGLLYFIFTFLIEYF
+55 IGLLYFIFTFLMEYF
-70 LWFDSLGRTILFWL
+70 LWFSTQGRTILFWL
-84 FLLVEALL
+84 FIAVEVLL
-92 LVKFIVIPVSKLFKI
+92 LSKFIMLPLFKLFKI
-107 QKGLNY
+107 QKGLDY
-113 TEASKIIGIHFDEV
+113 TEASKIIGTHFDEV
-127 QDKLLNFLQL
+127 KDKLLNFLQL
-137 SNTTQPS
+137 ANTKQPS

-151 EQKAKNLQPIP
+151 EQKANTLQPIP

-167 NFKSNKKYLPFAL
+167 NFNKNKKYLPYAL
-180 IPLLFLL
+180 IPLLFIL
-187 FFYLS
+187 FFYIS
-192 GNSDVISKSFARVVQ
+192 GNSDVISNSFARVVQ
-207 YDTNFEKPA
+207 YDKNFEKPA

-222 ISNNL
+222 VSNDL
-227 NVEQN
+227 HVEQN

-237 VVRTVGS
+237 LVKTVGKI
-244 VIPENASIL
+244 IPENASII
-253 INNEEYFLENTSPGN
+253 INNEEYFLETISPGN
-268 FTYQFD
+268 FSYQFD

-279 ITFHLKSNDITS
+279 ITFHFKSNEITS
-291 SDYVLN
+291 NDYVLN

-303 ISSFTMQLNF
+303 ISSFTMQLHF
-313 PNYLGKKP
+313 PSYLGKKP
-321 EIIQGTGNAVIPE
+321 EVIQGTGNAVIPE
-334 GTLVTWKI
+334 GTLVTWNL
-342 NTFATTEVA
+342 NTLATTTVNYNNN
-351 FKKESISDLFSQKEN
+351 SLVTPFSKNEN
-366 QFFHTKRIVNTTDY
+366 QFSLTKRIVNNTDY
-380 QISISNSRLKNYEN
+380 QISISNKQLKNHEN

-406 PSISV
+406 PSISA

-419 LKQKVVIGQVSD
+419 LKQKVIIGQVSD
-431 DYGMSKLQ
+431 DYGLSKLQ

-444 KNKPNILFKKG
+444 RTKPNIVYRKG
-455 LILKNKVVDQFVYA
+455 LTLKSKVVDQFVYS
-469 FPDGITLQPG
+469 FPDVITLQPG
-479 INYEYYFEVFDNDVV
+479 VNYDYYFEVFDNDVV

-511 KEQKEQK
+511 QEQKEQK
-518 SLKEQ
+518 SLQEQ

-528 SLQKALEN
+528 SLQKALDN
-536 QDKQFEAF
+536 QDKQFDELE
-544 DKLKKLDKQK
+544 KLKKLDKQK

-560 DQKKIQDFLNRQKQQ
+560 DQKKIQDFINRQKQQ

-612 EKQAAKNEKLLKEL
+612 EKDAAKNEKLLKEL
-626 EELAKKLEKEELFDK
+626 EELTKKLEKEELFDK

-681 LATKQDKLSDKES
+681 LSDKQDKLGDKDNQS
-694 PTKEEQE
+694 KEEQV
-701 KLSNEFEEL
+701 KLSKEFDDL
-710 KKELNELEKEN
+710 KKELDDLEKEN

-732 DKGDQKDVDQE
+732 DKGDQKEVDQD
-743 QQKAEDNLEKKEQKQ
+743 QQKAEDNLEKKDTKS

-774 QKMSD
+774 KKMSQ
-779 SMSSGEMED
+779 SMAAGEMEE

-802 LLSFSFDQEKVMKQ
+802 LLSFSFDQEKLMQQ
-816 FKSVSNSKSNV
+816 FKSVANSKSNV
-827 SALLKNQQDLK
+827 SSLLKKQQDLK

-843 VDDSLFALSLRQPK
+843 VDDSLFALSMRQPK

-880 VATTRAKGISHQ
+880 VATNRGKGISHQ

-904 FLSNLQSEMSMSM
+904 MLSNVQNDMNMSM
-917 SSSGGGGKPKP
+917 SSSGGAGKPKP
-928 GKGKGGQLSDIIS
+928 GQGKGGKQLADIIS
-941 KQKGLGD
+941 QQKGLGD
-948 KMKDGK
+948 KMKDGQ
-954 PKPGEGQKP
+954 PKPGDGKKPGDGQKP
-963 GQGKKGGQEGEGG
+963 GQGKKPGEQGEGG
-976 SQGNEGKDGEG
+976 SQGIDGKDGEG
-987 EAAKLLEI
+987 DAGKLLEI

-1001 LRESLQNELN
+1001 LRESLEKELE
-1011 KNGMGGTGQN
+1011 KNGMGGNGQN
-1021 ALKQMKELEKQLIN
+1021 AVKQMKDLEKQLIN
-1035 KGLTQDNMNR
+1035 KGLTQENINR
-1045 ALQIHHELLKLES
+1045 AMQINHELLKLET
-1058 AIKHQGQDTKRE
+1058 AMKQQGQDSKRE

-1075 TDFLGS
+1075 KDFLGT
-1081 NQPLPPALL
+1081 NKPLPPALL

-1106 QPNFNTKVQQYFK
+1106 QPNFNNKVQQYFK
-1119 NND
+1119 TK